1 MMLIVIIITFDDV
14 HCHHHHHHAMFVIIS
29 AVSNYNLVQ
38 SAGISSQSYFL
49 LDLTQPFN
57 GIFPLH
63 NGNDFSNDDD
73 DDDFSNDDDDTND
86 FS

>member
-1 MMLIVIIITFDDV
+1 MEFPLK
-14 HCHHHHHHAMFVIIS
+14 A
-29 AVSNYNLVQ
+29 
-38 SAGISSQSYFL
+38 ISS
-49 LDLTQPFN
+49 LTQPFN
-57 GIFPLH
+57 GIFLLH

>member
-1 MMLIVIIITFDDV
+1 MFIVIIINII
-14 HCHHHHHHAMFVIIS
+14 MFVLIS

-63 NGNDFSNDDD
+63 KCNNDFSNDD
-73 DDDFSNDDDDTND
+73 NDTND
-86 FS
+86 IS